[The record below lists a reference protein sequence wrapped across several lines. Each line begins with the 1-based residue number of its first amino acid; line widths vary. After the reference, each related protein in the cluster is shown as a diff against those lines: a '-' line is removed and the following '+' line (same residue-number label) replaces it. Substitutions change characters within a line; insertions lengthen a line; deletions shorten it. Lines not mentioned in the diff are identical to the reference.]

1 MSFEGTLRDI
11 VEEFM
16 IPESYISAIL
26 SEWTLP
32 LGCVSLTPH
41 PREKQVP

>member
-11 VEEFM
+11 VEESM

-32 LGCVSLTPH
+32 LGCVSLIPH